1 MSYYTD
7 TQLEALLD
15 DLESDKA
22 ERKESWSGDSP
33 TKGRQAICAFANDLP
48 NHNEPGVL
56 IVGAKDNGTPS
67 GLAISDKLLMT
78 LSDIKTDGRIVP
90 PPTLTVEKRRFR
102 DQPFDARPCRSAEI
116 GNLDLTW
123 YAENYLPAA
132 IAPEVLEANERSI
145 EQRLASTRM
154 ILSPDDPTPTHL
166 AVLTLTSQ
174 PRDFL
179 PGCYVQFLQ
188 VAGLTLADQP
198 TDAAEF
204 EGRLADVIR
213 RVEEKLDSHNRTAVD
228 FTSGTLERR
237 RQLYPMVALQQLF
250 RNAVMHRTY
259 EHTNSPIRITW
270 YADRIEMISPG
281 GPVGMVTRDNFGTPG
296 FTDYRNPNLAGFL
309 REMGFAQ
316 RFGAGIATA
325 RRECEI
331 NGNPPPEFDVQAA
344 FIRAT
349 LRPAI
354 KGEA

>member
-1 MSYYTD
+1 MAVVTVWP
-7 TQLEALLD
+7 A
-15 DLESDKA
+15 
-22 ERKESWSGDSP
+22 DSP
-33 TKGRQAICAFANDLP
+33 PVRLDGAVWVRVGPRRGFATAQD
-48 NHNEPGVL
+48 E
-56 IVGAKDNGTPS
+56 
-67 GLAISDKLLMT
+67 
-78 LSDIKTDGRIVP
+78 RI
-90 PPTLTVEKRRFR
+90 LNEKRRFR
-102 DQPFDARPCRSAEI
+102 DQPFDAKPCSSAEI
-116 GNLDLTW
+116 GNLDLAW
-123 YAENYLPAA
+123 FAENYLPAA

-154 ILSPDDPTPTHL
+154 ILSPDEPTPTHL

-179 PGCYVQFLQ
+179 PGCYVQFLRL
-188 VAGLTLADQP
+188 AGPTLADQP
-198 TDAAEF
+198 IDEAEF

-228 FTSGTLERR
+228 FTSGTIERR

-270 YADRIEMISPG
+270 YADRIEIVSPG

-296 FTDYRNPNLAGFL
+296 YTDYRNPNLAGFL

-325 RRECEI
+325 RRECES
-331 NGNPPPEFDVQAA
+331 NGNPPPEFDVQDA

-354 KGEA
+354 KGDS